1 MSERIEFRN
10 VEYAREEALRM
21 VELINRPEDQV
32 SREDRERLTHETV
45 ENFENHINR
54 GFLEYRKSVTEAGD
68 FASIEWKGQGSLIR
82 DALGVNLSTP
92 WAALESILQV
102 FAIQKSLRP
111 LRRSL
116 TGVRNIHRKCLILC
130 ALIWGKSW
138 PI

>member
-68 FASIEWKGQGSLIR
+68 LLPSNGKGR
-82 DALGVNLSTP
+82 DL
-92 WAALESILQV
+92 
-102 FAIQKSLRP
+102 
-111 LRRSL
+111 
-116 TGVRNIHRKCLILC
+116 
-130 ALIWGKSW
+130 
-138 PI
+138 